1 MAWLMLADVGAGGP
15 VGPMA
20 VVTGLSAPPTAVS
33 DPGFS
38 WSLLGPLSLI
48 VLLLLGTLLVL
59 RFVRLRQSGLRSGV
73 LSVIAQTSLSP
84 SHSLYVVQA
93 AGRYLL
99 LGGAPGGLALLT
111 ELPAAGLAGPGRG
124 PLPPDPP
131 GHDSDDDDDDDDEV
145 ELLDDVPLAGSGP
158 AGTATKSSPPST
170 VNR

>member
-15 VGPMA
+15 AGPMA

-73 LSVIAQTSLSP
+73 LSVVAQTNLSP

-111 ELPAAGLAGPGRG
+111 ELPAAGLVGTGRG
-124 PLPPDPP
+124 PLPHNPP
-131 GHDSDDDDDDDDEV
+131 SSDDEDDDDELD
-145 ELLDDVPLAGSGP
+145 LLDDVPLSGSGS
-158 AGTATKSSPPST
+158 AGTATKSPPPST